1 MESLCGAL
9 TETYNTNVLNMA
21 SPLTQAVFI
30 DESRKRKG
38 DEEGRKTL
46 MELILNRRTAKM
58 PKPGL
63 IGGPFTLSL
72 HRSKKDKKIIY
83 IFGESHADIMDCELF
98 GHKNKKTDAE
108 LRDGCPEGKIRNP
121 SSGICVTKTGLT
133 GKRIISENNDKVEGP
148 AVGVSMPIEDFLIDM
163 LKTTDVFLDIFL
175 EVPVYLGVGYLE
187 ESREYLT
194 PGRIQKILTMLGDC
208 IEEKSRDSSKCQLGR
223 VHYTDVRKLEHGSVG
238 QVSDFRLS
246 WYREVIPFSERTS
259 LYDRIRNFSNQ
270 PRIVKV
276 LSALGE
282 GTDEEY
288 LAFWREQIFENRFVK
303 KELFRSYMRK
313 EITAF
318 ALETVDREAMEERSM
333 FTLLYTRAKRALDD
347 IKKIKEKQSWKD
359 SLASLLNHHVITPAE
374 LSARARYADAM
385 ESIWERT
392 VGVNSSMVDIYT
404 LSRIFKIFRG
414 EHDDTPNEPRNII
427 LYYGDKH
434 SKRVRNFL
442 KSQGYEMIEAT
453 ESPGNIRNCVN
464 VKNFPTPF
472 FNLPVGSE

>member
-9 TETYNTNVLNMA
+9 IETYNTNVLNTA

-46 MELILNRRTAKM
+46 MELILNHRVAKM

-83 IFGESHADIMDCELF
+83 IFGESHANVMDCELF
-98 GHKNKKTDAE
+98 DHKKTDAE
-108 LRDGCPEGKIRNP
+108 LRDGCPEDKIRNP
-121 SSGICVTKTGLT
+121 KSGICVKKTGLI
-133 GKRIISENNDKVEGP
+133 GKQIISENNAKAKRA
-148 AVGVSMPIEDFLIDM
+148 AVGASMPIEDFLVDM

-175 EVPVYLGVGYLE
+175 EVPAYLGVGYLE
-187 ESREYLT
+187 PARAYLA
-194 PGRIQKILTMLGDC
+194 PGRIQRVLTMLGDC

-223 VHYTDVRKLEHGSVG
+223 VHYTDVRKLEHGPVG
-238 QVSDFRLS
+238 RVSDFRRS
-246 WYREVIPFSERTS
+246 WYREVEYPYSMRTP
-259 LYDRIRNFSNQ
+259 LYDRIRNLSNQ
-270 PRIVKV
+270 PRIAKV
-276 LSALGE
+276 LSALGG

-303 KELFRSYMRK
+303 KELFRSYMRE
-313 EITAF
+313 EITSF
-318 ALETVDREAMEERSM
+318 ALETVDREAMEQRSM
-333 FTLLYTRAKRALDD
+333 FTLLYARAERALND

-359 SLASLLNHHVITPAE
+359 AFLNRYKVTASE
-374 LSARARYADAM
+374 SSARARYVDAM
-385 ESIWERT
+385 EGIYQRT
-392 VGVNSSMVDIYT
+392 VGINSSMVDVYT
-404 LSRIFKIFRG
+404 LSRIFKVFRG

-427 LYYGDKH
+427 LYYGNAH
-434 SKRVRNFL
+434 AKRVRDFL

-464 VKNFPTPF
+464 VEKFSTPF
-472 FNLPVGSE
+472 FNLPVGSK

>member
-9 TETYNTNVLNMA
+9 TETYNTNVLNTA

-46 MELILNRRTAKM
+46 MELILNHRAAKM
-58 PKPGL
+58 PEPGL

-83 IFGESHADIMDCELF
+83 IFGESHANVMDCELF
-98 GHKNKKTDAE
+98 ARKKTDAE

-121 SSGICVTKTGLT
+121 SSNICVEKTGLI
-133 GKRIISENNDKVEGP
+133 GKRIISENNAKAEGA
-148 AVGVSMPIEDFLIDM
+148 AVGASMPIEDFLVDM

-175 EVPVYLGVGYLE
+175 EVPAYLGVGYLE
-187 ESREYLT
+187 PAGAYLA
-194 PGRIQKILTMLGDC
+194 PGRIQKVLTMLGDC

-223 VHYTDVRKLEHGSVG
+223 VHYTDIRKLERGPVG
-238 QVSDFRLS
+238 QVSDFRRS
-246 WYREVIPFSERTS
+246 WQREVEHPYSVRTS
-259 LYDRIRNFSNQ
+259 LYDRIRNLSNQ
-270 PRIVKV
+270 PRIAKV

-288 LAFWREQIFENRFVK
+288 LAFWWEQIFENRFVK
-303 KELFRSYMRK
+303 KELSRSYMRE
-313 EITAF
+313 EIAAF
-318 ALETVDREAMEERSM
+318 ALETVGREAMEQRSM
-333 FTLLYTRAKRALDD
+333 FTLLYARAERALDD
-347 IKKIKEKQSWKD
+347 IKKIKEKQSWKV
-359 SLASLLNHHVITPAE
+359 SIGSLLNRPVITPAE
-374 LSARARYADAM
+374 SSARARYTDAM
-385 ESIWERT
+385 EDIYQRT
-392 VGVNSSMVDIYT
+392 VGINSSMVDIYT
-404 LSRIFKIFRG
+404 LSRIFKIFWG

-427 LYYGDKH
+427 LYYGNSH
-434 SKRVRNFL
+434 AKRVRDFL

-453 ESPGNIRNCVN
+453 ESPGHIRNCVN
-464 VKNFPTPF
+464 VENFPTPF

>member
-9 TETYNTNVLNMA
+9 TETYNTNVLNTA
-21 SPLTQAVFI
+21 SPLAQAVFI

-38 DEEGRKTL
+38 DEERRKTL
-46 MELILNRRTAKM
+46 MELILNHRASKM

-83 IFGESHADIMDCELF
+83 IFGESHANVMDCKLF
-98 GHKNKKTDAE
+98 GHKKTDAE

-121 SSGICVTKTGLT
+121 SSGICVKKTGFT
-133 GKRIISENNDKVEGP
+133 GKRIISENNAKAGG
-148 AVGVSMPIEDFLIDM
+148 AAVSMPIEDFLVDM
-163 LKTTDVFLDIFL
+163 LKTTDVFLDIFF
-175 EVPVYLGVGYLE
+175 EVPAYLGVGYLE
-187 ESREYLT
+187 EARDYLA
-194 PGRIQKILTMLGDC
+194 PGRLQRVLTMLGDC
-208 IEEKSRDSSKCQLGR
+208 IEKKSRDSSKCQLGR
-223 VHYTDVRKLEHGSVG
+223 VHYTDIRKLEHGPVG
-238 QVSDFRLS
+238 QVSDFRRS
-246 WYREVIPFSERTS
+246 WYLEVEHPFSMRTS
-259 LYDRIRNFSNQ
+259 LYDRIRNLSNQ
-270 PRIVKV
+270 PRIAKV

-303 KELFRSYMRK
+303 KELSRSYMRK

-318 ALETVDREAMEERSM
+318 ALETIDRDAMEQRSM
-333 FTLLYTRAKRALDD
+333 FTLLYTRAERALDD

-359 SLASLLNHHVITPAE
+359 SLLNRHVITPTE
-374 LSARARYADAM
+374 SSARARYADAM
-385 ESIWERT
+385 EGIYHRT
-392 VGVNSSMVDIYT
+392 VVINSSMVDIYT
-404 LSRIFKIFRG
+404 LSRIFKIFWG

-427 LYYGDKH
+427 LYYGNAH
-434 SKRVRNFL
+434 AKRVRDFL

-464 VKNFPTPF
+464 VENFPTPF
-472 FNLPVGSE
+472 FNVPVGSE